1 MRGRE
6 EALSGIASDDCHVT
20 TETQLEEEEGRKEAG
35 SFMDS
40 RGNGCCSN
48 HKKAAGRELAKI
60 SRFPFIMPTSC
71 TCLGLWGLHK
81 GD

>member
-20 TETQLEEEEGRKEAG
+20 METQLEEEEGRKEAG

-48 HKKAAGRELAKI
+48 HKKAAGARSQDFQIPFYAP
-60 SRFPFIMPTSC
+60 FPHLPGS
-71 TCLGLWGLHK
+71 LGPPQG
-81 GD
+81 